1 MFNYILRRLLL
12 LPLVILGVTF
22 LLFFLTQR
30 LSPEMR
36 ASLYIKDPRQ
46 MGSLEEV
53 IQKYGLRDNVFKQ
66 YGRWLGNALKG
77 DLGYSQSANMP
88 VSQAIK
94 AYLPATVQLAVVTI
108 ILVVFFGVW
117 FGCVS
122 AVKRIMAGRGRT
134 VVFRGGLFI
143 TDFCVGLV
151 ITHALLRQARLVC
164 PRRLL
169 RLYGCGG
176 S

>member
-66 YGRWLGNALKG
+66 YGRWLGNA
-77 DLGYSQSANMP
+77 
-88 VSQAIK
+88 
-94 AYLPATVQLAVVTI
+94 
-108 ILVVFFGVW
+108 
-117 FGCVS
+117 
-122 AVKRIMAGRGRT
+122 
-134 VVFRGGLFI
+134 
-143 TDFCVGLV
+143 
-151 ITHALLRQARLVC
+151 
-164 PRRLL
+164 
-169 RLYGCGG
+169 
-176 S
+176 